1 MARDE
6 PEEFDEMGVTELAR
20 DFGRE
25 LDLVDAQLS
34 RDVERVEEIPADD
47 ERVGW
52 RVLRVG
58 DMHLGVNTWMTRS
71 KGRKLKNKRT
81 TAWIH
86 PVGMKAVFP
95 SLRSIRYTRSQLSP
109 NQVDSCRSDEPD
121 HSSYAFKLAGV
132 GRIKKNV
139 LPPRRTW

>member
-1 MARDE
+1 MTSESAGVYCVSDARPRNQYGGNEVQRDE
-6 PEEFDEMGVTELAR
+6 AEQKT
-20 DFGRE
+20 
-25 LDLVDAQLS
+25 
-34 RDVERVEEIPADD
+34 
-47 ERVGW
+47 
-52 RVLRVG
+52 
-58 DMHLGVNTWMTRS
+58 
-71 KGRKLKNKRT
+71 RT
-81 TAWIH
+81 TAWIQ

-109 NQVDSCRSDEPD
+109 NHVDSCRSDEPD